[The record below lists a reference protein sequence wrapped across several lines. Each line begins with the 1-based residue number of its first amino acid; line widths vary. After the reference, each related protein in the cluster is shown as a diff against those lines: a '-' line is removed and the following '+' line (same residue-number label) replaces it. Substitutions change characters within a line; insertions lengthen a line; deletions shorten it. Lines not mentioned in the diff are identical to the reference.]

1 MTNENPLEAYSD
13 GVQFGV
19 SPFTVA
25 MGFTVAAPGQGIQ
38 QPIKVA
44 TIRMSLEHA
53 KVMAILLRR
62 QLKQFEESMGQD
74 IPLHPQLY
82 TQLGISRQEDW

>member
-1 MTNENPLEAYSD
+1 MTNEDAPEVYSD
-13 GVQFGV
+13 GVQFAV

-25 MGFTVAAPGQGIQ
+25 MGFTIAAPGQGVQ
-38 QPIKVA
+38 QPFKAA
-44 TIRMSLEHA
+44 TVRMSLEHA

-74 IPLHPQLY
+74 IPLHPMLY